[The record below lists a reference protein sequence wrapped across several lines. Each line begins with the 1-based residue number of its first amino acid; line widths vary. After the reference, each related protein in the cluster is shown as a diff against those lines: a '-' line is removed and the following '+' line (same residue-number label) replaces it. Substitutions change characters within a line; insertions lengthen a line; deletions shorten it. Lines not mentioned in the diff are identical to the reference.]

1 MPKET
6 VFLVPLDA
14 KPAHLLVFAPS
25 VSTHLSFKEMCV
37 KLNAIMDLLLLAQSV
52 EDALKDAFNAL
63 KISYATTVLTVF
75 TNTTELAIRF
85 VLLEL
90 LEIALQPTGFALP
103 VILLAKL
110 ASIIL
115 LIAPAA
121 KTEKAIFKLQPSCN
135 PVFKHAMMELLPTM
149 ESVRS
154 AILSALPALEAP
166 VIVSPALKDNSFIKE
181 DVGPH
186 ALEFFYPTLELKLLV
201 SIPALKDS
209 TNSPLLLVLL
219 ALFNAH
225 PVMEDLTIVPH
236 AYKDQSP
243 LTELAQLSA
252 VKTSSASLEFAL
264 LVMNLAMDV
273 QLPQLI
279 VNHVLL
285 DM

>member
-1 MPKET
+1 M
-6 VFLVPLDA
+6 FLAPLDA
-14 KPAHLLVFAPS
+14 KPAHLLVYAPS

-63 KISYATTVLTVF
+63 KISFATTVLTVF
-75 TNTTELAIRF
+75 TNITELAIRF
-85 VLLEL
+85 ALLEL

-103 VILLAKL
+103 AILLAKL

-121 KTEKAIFKLQPSCN
+121 KTEKAIFKHQPSCN
-135 PVFKHAMMELLPTM
+135 PVFKHAMMEPLPTM

-154 AILSALPALEAP
+154 AILSALPALEAL

-181 DVGPH
+181 DAGPH
-186 ALEFFYPTLELKLLV
+186 ALEFFYPTLELKLPVL
-201 SIPALKDS
+201 ILALKDS

-225 PVMEDLTIVPH
+225 LVMEDLTIVPH
-236 AYKDQSP
+236 ACKDQSP
-243 LTELAQLSA
+243 LTELAQLNA

-264 LVMNLAMDV
+264 LVMSLAMDV